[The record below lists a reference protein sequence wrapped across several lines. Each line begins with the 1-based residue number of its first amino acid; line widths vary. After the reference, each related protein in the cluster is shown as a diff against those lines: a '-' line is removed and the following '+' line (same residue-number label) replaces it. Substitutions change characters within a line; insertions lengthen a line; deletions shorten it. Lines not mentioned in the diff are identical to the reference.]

1 MTVMPQF
8 KSAFDPIS
16 PTMHG
21 FIVSSILITA
31 SIASLFAGPLSDKIS
46 RTRTFAL
53 GGLIFGIGSIIEC
66 ASLTLPML
74 IIGRCITG
82 IGEGF
87 FLSTITVYVCEIA
100 PTATRGSLSCT
111 VQLYVTIGVAVGELP
126 GPSCH
131 FRPYGSL

>member
-31 SIASLFAGPLSDKIS
+31 SIASLVAGPLSDKIS

-66 ASLTLPML
+66 ASLSLTML

-100 PTATRGSLSCT
+100 PTSIRGTLSCT
-111 VQLYVTIGVAVGELP
+111 VQLYITIGVAAGKLL
-126 GPSCH
+126 
-131 FRPYGSL
+131 RPCYRLTL